1 MTITSGQNVR
11 EKPAWE
17 GVLGGTTW
25 YAWEIEEN
33 DGGWLLT
40 YVDVLSVILA
50 MLVVLLGQMAVQ
62 HLQTTEEESRMAASY
77 GAVPSEEPTV
87 EVQQPQPQ
95 SQPQS
100 QPEPEP
106 EPQTQPQPQPQP
118 SIQVHE
124 EPESMNDAEVR
135 LAAAIEDR
143 FQDEVKVIRRDKG
156 ISLEI
161 ADVIL
166 FDSGKAELLA
176 EALPVLKRLAVTL
189 QEIGEADIAVEGH
202 TDDRPILGGRFQSNW
217 ELAAARANSVT
228 RFLLEQGFAAKHL
241 RSVSYADAHPVAD
254 NSSPTGRA
262 ENRRVNLRVEFL

>member
-1 MTITSGQNVR
+1 MTLTSGQNMCD
-11 EKPAWE
+11 KPAGE
-17 GVLGGTTW
+17 GVLDGTTW

-62 HLQTTEEESRMAASY
+62 HLQTTDEASRMASSFE
-77 GAVPSEEPTV
+77 AVPSEDPTV

-95 SQPQS
+95 
-100 QPEPEP
+100 
-106 EPQTQPQPQPQP
+106 P
-118 SIQVHE
+118 SIQVEE
-124 EPESMNDAEVR
+124 EPESTNDAEIR

-143 FQDEVKVIRRDKG
+143 FQDEVKVLRRDKG

-166 FDSGKAELLA
+166 FDSGKAELLS
-176 EALPVLKRLAVTL
+176 EALPVLKRLAATL
-189 QEIGEADIAVEGH
+189 LEIGEADIAVEGH

-217 ELAAARANSVT
+217 ELAAARANAVT

-254 NSSPTGRA
+254 NSNSTGRA

>member
-1 MTITSGQNVR
+1 MTITSGQYLR
-11 EKPAWE
+11 DKPAGE
-17 GVLGGTTW
+17 GGLDGTTW
-25 YAWEIEEN
+25 YAWEIEDN

-62 HLQTTEEESRMAASY
+62 RLQAADEESRMAASY
-77 GAVPSEEPTV
+77 ESAPSEEPTI
-87 EVQQPQPQ
+87 EVQQPQAMV
-95 SQPQS
+95 
-100 QPEPEP
+100 
-106 EPQTQPQPQPQP
+106 
-118 SIQVHE
+118 QVE
-124 EPESMNDAEVR
+124 EELEQRSDAEVR

-143 FQDEVKVIRRDKG
+143 FQDEVKVVQRDKG

-176 EALPVLKRLAVTL
+176 EAQPVLKRLAVTL

-217 ELAAARANSVT
+217 DLAAARANAVT
-228 RFLLEQGFAAKHL
+228 RFLLSQGFAAKHL

-254 NSSPTGRA
+254 NSNPTGRA

>member
-1 MTITSGQNVR
+1 MR
-11 EKPAWE
+11 EKAAKE
-17 GVLGGTTW
+17 EVLDGTTW

-62 HLQTTEEESRMAASY
+62 HLQTTDEDSRMAASY
-77 GAVPSEEPTV
+77 EAVPSDEPTV
-87 EVQQPQPQ
+87 EVQQPQP
-95 SQPQS
+95 
-100 QPEPEP
+100 
-106 EPQTQPQPQPQP
+106 
-118 SIQVHE
+118 SIQADE
-124 EPESMNDAEVR
+124 KPAQTIDAETR
-135 LAAAIEDR
+135 LVAAIEDR
-143 FQDEVKVIRRDKG
+143 FQDEVKVVQRDKG

-166 FDSGKAELLA
+166 FDSGKAELLT

-217 ELAAARANSVT
+217 ELAAARANAVT
-228 RFLLEQGFAAKHL
+228 RFLLDQGFAPKYL

-254 NSSPTGRA
+254 NSNPNGRA
-262 ENRRVNLRVEFL
+262 ENRRVNLRVEFLK